1 MSYKALYRKW
11 RPEFFRDVVGQEVIV
26 RTLRAQI
33 ASGHIAHAYL
43 FTGPRGT
50 GKTSMAKIFAR
61 AINCP
66 EPEEG
71 DACGKCEV
79 CAALRGEA
87 MDIVEMDAASNNG
100 VDEIRALRENIVFP
114 PAVGKYKVY
123 IIDEVHML
131 SQGAF
136 NALLKTLEEP
146 PEHAVFILAT
156 TEVHKLP
163 ATILSRCQRF
173 NFKSISVSDIS
184 GYLEKVLKA
193 SGASFE
199 PQAVELIAR
208 SAEGGMRDALSIADM
223 CLSYCGDKVGYE
235 DVVSILGTA
244 DREFMFKCAEA
255 LIDSDVKG
263 ALDSCAQL
271 IDGGGDIGVFIRDIM
286 SHLSDVLTAK
296 LAGREAL
303 KALPEDIAKRLCLQ
317 GERADSDRL
326 MRAIELLAQAESELK
341 HHSRPRVILS
351 AVMARIC
358 TPRLEEDASAL
369 RDRLS
374 SLEKELD
381 RLKTEGA
388 AAMAQAGQSGR
399 RGDQPGIEPSS
410 GIPRPAKEARADSA
424 KAGPAVKKASSA
436 RNEAESDSQS
446 ELWEALLARM
456 RKNAMPVYMTLKSA
470 EGGRRQDNAY
480 IIMFAP
486 EHESKMKF
494 ISGKAEAIAKELEA
508 LTGEKLAV
516 RTEQTASEPKKN
528 EQDELIANIID
539 IFGEENIH
547 FKDSEE

>member
-33 ASGHIAHAYL
+33 TSGHIAHAYL

-61 AINCP
+61 AINCL

-71 DACGKCEV
+71 DACGKCGV
-79 CAALRGEA
+79 CLALKGEA
-87 MDIVEMDAASNNG
+87 MDIIEMDAASNNG

-114 PAVGKYKVY
+114 PAVGRYKVY

-184 GYLEKVLKA
+184 GYLKKVLKA
-193 SGASFE
+193 SGAEFE
-199 PQAVELIAR
+199 PQAVDLIAR

-223 CLSYCGDKVGYE
+223 CLSYCGSNVGYE

-244 DREFMFKCAEA
+244 DREFMFKCADA
-255 LIDSDVKG
+255 LINSDVKG
-263 ALDSCAQL
+263 ALDACAQL
-271 IDGGGDIGVFIRDIM
+271 TDSGGDIGVFMRDIM

-296 LAGREAL
+296 LAGKEAL
-303 KALPEDIAKRLCLQ
+303 TALPDDIVSRLLEQ
-317 GERADSDRL
+317 GERADADRL

-341 HHSRPRVILS
+341 QHSRPKVILS

-358 TPRLEEDASAL
+358 TPRLEEDALAL
-369 RDRLS
+369 RDRISVLEQELS
-374 SLEKELD
+374 SIK
-381 RLKTEGA
+381 A
-388 AAMAQAGQSGR
+388 N
-399 RGDQPGIEPSS
+399 GIEMAS
-410 GIPRPAKEARADSA
+410 RPAQPAKTGDKKEASSNSS
-424 KAGPAVKKASSA
+424 KAPAAEKKISGAVKETKQAA
-436 RNEAESDSQS
+436 QQG

-480 IIMFAP
+480 IVMFSP

-494 ISGKAEAIAKELEA
+494 INGKTEAISKELEA

-516 RTEQTASEPKKN
+516 RTEQTVPAQKQE

>member
-33 ASGHIAHAYL
+33 TSGHIAHAYL

-61 AINCP
+61 AINCL

-79 CAALRGEA
+79 CLALKGEA
-87 MDIVEMDAASNNG
+87 MDIIEMDAASNNG

-114 PAVGKYKVY
+114 PAVGRYKVY

-184 GYLEKVLKA
+184 GYLKKVLKA
-193 SGASFE
+193 SGAEFE
-199 PQAVELIAR
+199 PQAVDLIAR

-223 CLSYCGDKVGYE
+223 CLSYCGSNVGYE

-244 DREFMFKCAEA
+244 DREFMFKCADT
-255 LIDSDVKG
+255 LINSDVKG
-263 ALDSCAQL
+263 ALDACAQL
-271 IDGGGDIGVFIRDIM
+271 TDSGGDIGVFMRDIM

-296 LAGREAL
+296 LAGKEAL
-303 KALPEDIAKRLCLQ
+303 TALPDDIVSRLLEQ
-317 GERADSDRL
+317 GERADADRL

-341 HHSRPRVILS
+341 QHSRPKVILS

-358 TPRLEEDASAL
+358 TPRLEEDALAL
-369 RDRLS
+369 RDRIS
-374 SLEKELD
+374 VLEQELGSIKANGIEMAS
-381 RLKTEGA
+381 RPAQPAKTE
-388 AAMAQAGQSGR
+388 
-399 RGDQPGIEPSS
+399 DK
-410 GIPRPAKEARADSA
+410 KEASSNSS
-424 KAGPAVKKASSA
+424 KAPAAEKKISGAVKETKQAA
-436 RNEAESDSQS
+436 PQGQ
-446 ELWEALLARM
+446 LWEALLARM

-480 IIMFAP
+480 IVMFSP

-494 ISGKAEAIAKELEA
+494 INGKTEAISKELEA

-516 RTEQTASEPKKN
+516 RTEQTVPAQKQE

>member
-33 ASGHIAHAYL
+33 MSGHIAHAYL

-61 AINCP
+61 AINCL

-79 CAALRGEA
+79 CLALKGEA
-87 MDIVEMDAASNNG
+87 MDIIEMDAASNNG

-114 PAVGKYKVY
+114 PAVGRYKVY

-184 GYLEKVLKA
+184 GYLKKVLKA
-193 SGASFE
+193 SGAEFE
-199 PQAVELIAR
+199 PQAVDLIAR

-223 CLSYCGDKVGYE
+223 CLSYCGSNVGYE

-244 DREFMFKCAEA
+244 DREFMFKCADT
-255 LIDSDVKG
+255 LINSDVKG
-263 ALDSCAQL
+263 ALDACAQL
-271 IDGGGDIGVFIRDIM
+271 TDSGGDIGVFMRDIM

-296 LAGREAL
+296 LAGKEAL
-303 KALPEDIAKRLCLQ
+303 TALPDDIVSRLLEQ
-317 GERADSDRL
+317 GERADADRL

-341 HHSRPRVILS
+341 QHSRPKVILS

-358 TPRLEEDASAL
+358 TPRLEEDALAL
-369 RDRLS
+369 RDRIS
-374 SLEKELD
+374 VLEQELGSIKANGIEMAS
-381 RLKTEGA
+381 RPAQPAKTE
-388 AAMAQAGQSGR
+388 
-399 RGDQPGIEPSS
+399 DK
-410 GIPRPAKEARADSA
+410 KEASSNSS
-424 KAGPAVKKASSA
+424 KAPAAEKKISGAVKETKQAA
-436 RNEAESDSQS
+436 QQG

-480 IIMFAP
+480 IVMFSP

-494 ISGKAEAIAKELEA
+494 INGKTEAISKELEA

-516 RTEQTASEPKKN
+516 RTEQTVPAQKQE

>member
-26 RTLRAQI
+26 RTLKAQI

-50 GKTSMAKIFAR
+50 GKTSLAKIFAR

-66 EPEEG
+66 QPEDG
-71 DACGKCEV
+71 DACGKCEL

-87 MDIVEMDAASNNG
+87 MDIIEMDAASNNG

-114 PAVGKYKVY
+114 PAVGRYKVY

-173 NFKSISVSDIS
+173 NFKSISVADIS
-184 GYLEKVLKA
+184 EYLKKLLQA

-199 PQAVELIAR
+199 AQAVDLIAR

-223 CLSYCGDKVGYE
+223 CLSYCGNQVSYE
-235 DVVSILGTA
+235 DVVNILGTA
-244 DREFMFKCAEA
+244 DRDFMFKCAEA
-255 LIDSDVKG
+255 LINSDAKS
-263 ALDSCAQL
+263 ALDACAEL
-271 IDGGGDIGVFIRDIM
+271 IDSGGDIGVFMRDIM
-286 SHLSDVLTAK
+286 SHLTDVLTAK

-303 KALPEDIAKRLCLQ
+303 AALPDDIAARLCEQ
-317 GERADSDRL
+317 GQRADADRL
-326 MRAIELLAQAESELK
+326 MRAVELLSQAESELK
-341 HHSRPRVILS
+341 QHSRPRVILS
-351 AVMARIC
+351 SVMARIC
-358 TPRLEEDASAL
+358 TPRLEDDAQAL
-369 RDRLS
+369 RDRIAT
-374 SLEKELD
+374 LEHELD
-381 RLKTEGA
+381 SLKA
-388 AAMAQAGQSGR
+388 N
-399 RGDQPGIEPSS
+399 GI
-410 GIPRPAKEARADSA
+410 AARAQPEPAGEEDKRRA
-424 KAGPAVKKASSA
+424 KKAERSVNQASPKAEKGSQGQALADVKKNAGGG
-436 RNEAESDSQS
+436 S
-446 ELWEALLARM
+446 EELLARM

-494 ISGKAEAIAKELEA
+494 ISGKAEIISKELEA
-508 LTGEKLAV
+508 LTGEALAV
-516 RTEQTASEPKKN
+516 RTEQTAPVLEKE

>member
-33 ASGHIAHAYL
+33 TSGHIAHAYL

-61 AINCP
+61 AINCL

-71 DACGKCEV
+71 DACGKCGV
-79 CAALRGEA
+79 CLALKGEA
-87 MDIVEMDAASNNG
+87 MDIIEMDAASNNG

-114 PAVGKYKVY
+114 PAVGRYKVY

-184 GYLEKVLKA
+184 GYLKKVLKA
-193 SGASFE
+193 SGAEFE
-199 PQAVELIAR
+199 PQAVDLIAR

-223 CLSYCGDKVGYE
+223 CLSYCGSNVGYE

-244 DREFMFKCAEA
+244 DREFMFKCADA
-255 LIDSDVKG
+255 LINSDVKG
-263 ALDSCAQL
+263 ALDACAQL
-271 IDGGGDIGVFIRDIM
+271 TDSGGDIGVFMRDIM

-296 LAGREAL
+296 LAGKEAL
-303 KALPEDIAKRLCLQ
+303 TALPDDIVSRLLEQ
-317 GERADSDRL
+317 GERADADRL

-341 HHSRPRVILS
+341 QHSRPKVILS

-358 TPRLEEDASAL
+358 TPRLEEDALAL
-369 RDRLS
+369 RDRISVLEQELS
-374 SLEKELD
+374 SIKANGIEMSS
-381 RLKTEGA
+381 RPAQPAKTE
-388 AAMAQAGQSGR
+388 
-399 RGDQPGIEPSS
+399 DK
-410 GIPRPAKEARADSA
+410 KEASSNSS
-424 KAGPAVKKASSA
+424 KAPAAEKKISGAVKETKQDA
-436 RNEAESDSQS
+436 QQG

-480 IIMFAP
+480 IVMFSP

-494 ISGKAEAIAKELEA
+494 INGKTEAISKELEA

-516 RTEQTASEPKKN
+516 RTEQTVPAQKQE

>member
-33 ASGHIAHAYL
+33 TSGHIAHAYL

-61 AINCP
+61 AINCL

-71 DACGKCEV
+71 DACGKCGV
-79 CAALRGEA
+79 CLALKGEA
-87 MDIVEMDAASNNG
+87 MDIIEMDAASNNG

-114 PAVGKYKVY
+114 PAVGRYKVY

-184 GYLEKVLKA
+184 GYLKKVLKA
-193 SGASFE
+193 SGAEFE
-199 PQAVELIAR
+199 PQAVDLIAR

-223 CLSYCGDKVGYE
+223 CLSYCGSNVGYE

-244 DREFMFKCAEA
+244 DREFMFKCADA
-255 LIDSDVKG
+255 LINSDVKG
-263 ALDSCAQL
+263 ALDACAQL
-271 IDGGGDIGVFIRDIM
+271 TDSGGDIGVFMRDIM

-296 LAGREAL
+296 LAGKEAL
-303 KALPEDIAKRLCLQ
+303 TALPDDIVSRLLEQ
-317 GERADSDRL
+317 GERADADRL

-341 HHSRPRVILS
+341 QHSRPKVILS

-358 TPRLEEDASAL
+358 TPRLEEDALAL
-369 RDRLS
+369 RDRISVLEQELS
-374 SLEKELD
+374 SIKANGIEMSS
-381 RLKTEGA
+381 RPAQPAKTE
-388 AAMAQAGQSGR
+388 
-399 RGDQPGIEPSS
+399 DK
-410 GIPRPAKEARADSA
+410 KEASSNSS
-424 KAGPAVKKASSA
+424 KAPAAEKKISGAVKETKQDA
-436 RNEAESDSQS
+436 QQG

-470 EGGRRQDNAY
+470 EGGHRQDNAY
-480 IIMFAP
+480 IIMFSP

-494 ISGKAEAIAKELEA
+494 INGKTEAISKELEA

-516 RTEQTASEPKKN
+516 RTEQTVPAQKQE

>member
-33 ASGHIAHAYL
+33 TSGHIAHAYL

-61 AINCP
+61 AINCL

-79 CAALRGEA
+79 CLALKGEA
-87 MDIVEMDAASNNG
+87 MDIIEMDAASNNG

-114 PAVGKYKVY
+114 PAVGRYKVY

-184 GYLEKVLKA
+184 GYLKKVLKA
-193 SGASFE
+193 SGAEFE
-199 PQAVELIAR
+199 PQAVDLIAR

-223 CLSYCGDKVGYE
+223 CLSYCGSNVGYE

-244 DREFMFKCAEA
+244 DREFMFKCADT
-255 LIDSDVKG
+255 LINSDVKG
-263 ALDSCAQL
+263 ALDACAQL
-271 IDGGGDIGVFIRDIM
+271 TDSGGDIGVFMRDIM

-296 LAGREAL
+296 LAGKEAL
-303 KALPEDIAKRLCLQ
+303 TALPDDIVSRLLEQ
-317 GERADSDRL
+317 GERADADRL

-341 HHSRPRVILS
+341 QHSRPKVILS

-358 TPRLEEDASAL
+358 TPRLEEDALAL
-369 RDRLS
+369 RDRISVLEQELS
-374 SLEKELD
+374 SIKANGIEMSS
-381 RLKTEGA
+381 RPAQPAKTE
-388 AAMAQAGQSGR
+388 
-399 RGDQPGIEPSS
+399 DK
-410 GIPRPAKEARADSA
+410 KEASSNSS
-424 KAGPAVKKASSA
+424 KAPAAEKKISGAVKETKQAA
-436 RNEAESDSQS
+436 QQG

-480 IIMFAP
+480 IVMFSP

-494 ISGKAEAIAKELEA
+494 INGKTEAISKELEA

-516 RTEQTASEPKKN
+516 RTEQTVPAQKQE

>member
-33 ASGHIAHAYL
+33 TSGHIAHAYL

-61 AINCP
+61 AINCL

-71 DACGKCEV
+71 DACGKCGV
-79 CAALRGEA
+79 CLALKGEA
-87 MDIVEMDAASNNG
+87 MDIIEMDAASNNG

-114 PAVGKYKVY
+114 PAVGRYKVY

-184 GYLEKVLKA
+184 GYLKKVLKA
-193 SGASFE
+193 SGAEFE
-199 PQAVELIAR
+199 PQAVDLIAR

-223 CLSYCGDKVGYE
+223 CLSYCGSNVGYE

-244 DREFMFKCAEA
+244 DREFMFKCADT
-255 LIDSDVKG
+255 LINSDVKG
-263 ALDSCAQL
+263 ALDACAQL
-271 IDGGGDIGVFIRDIM
+271 TDSGGDIGVFMRDIM

-296 LAGREAL
+296 LAGKEAL
-303 KALPEDIAKRLCLQ
+303 TALPDDIVSRLLEQ
-317 GERADSDRL
+317 GERADADRL

-341 HHSRPRVILS
+341 QHSRPKVILS

-358 TPRLEEDASAL
+358 TPRLEEDALAL
-369 RDRLS
+369 RDRIS
-374 SLEKELD
+374 VLEQELGSIKANGIEMAS
-381 RLKTEGA
+381 RPAQPAKTE
-388 AAMAQAGQSGR
+388 
-399 RGDQPGIEPSS
+399 DK
-410 GIPRPAKEARADSA
+410 KEASSNSS
-424 KAGPAVKKASSA
+424 KAPAAEKKISGAVKETKQAA
-436 RNEAESDSQS
+436 QQG

-480 IIMFAP
+480 IVMFSP

-494 ISGKAEAIAKELEA
+494 INGKTEAISKELEA

-516 RTEQTASEPKKN
+516 RTEQTVPAQKQE

>member
-33 ASGHIAHAYL
+33 MSGHIAHAYL

-61 AINCP
+61 AINCLQ
-66 EPEEG
+66 PEEG

-79 CAALRGEA
+79 CLALKGEA
-87 MDIVEMDAASNNG
+87 MDIIEMDAASNNG

-114 PAVGKYKVY
+114 PAVGRYKVY

-184 GYLEKVLKA
+184 GYLEKVLQA
-193 SGASFE
+193 SGAEFE
-199 PQAVELIAR
+199 PQAVDLIAR

-223 CLSYCGDKVGYE
+223 CLSYCGSNVGYE

-244 DREFMFKCAEA
+244 DREFMFKCADA
-255 LIDSDVKG
+255 LINSDIKG
-263 ALDSCAQL
+263 ALDACAQL
-271 IDGGGDIGVFIRDIM
+271 TDSGGDIGVFMRDIM

-296 LAGREAL
+296 LAGKEAL
-303 KALPEDIAKRLCLQ
+303 TALPDDIVSRLLEQ
-317 GERADSDRL
+317 GKRADADRL

-341 HHSRPRVILS
+341 QHSRPKVILS

-358 TPRLEEDASAL
+358 TPRLEEDALAL
-369 RDRLS
+369 RDRISVLEQELS
-374 SLEKELD
+374 SIK
-381 RLKTEGA
+381 A
-388 AAMAQAGQSGR
+388 N
-399 RGDQPGIEPSS
+399 GIEMPS
-410 GIPRPAKEARADSA
+410 RPAQPEKIKDK
-424 KAGPAVKKASSA
+424 KAAPFNSSKAPAAEKMISGAVKEIKQDAQ
-436 RNEAESDSQS
+436 RG
-446 ELWEALLARM
+446 ELWDALLARM

-480 IIMFAP
+480 IVMFSP

-494 ISGKAEAIAKELEA
+494 INGKTEVISKELEA

-516 RTEQTASEPKKN
+516 RTEQTVPAKKQE

>member
-33 ASGHIAHAYL
+33 MSGHIAHAYL

-61 AINCP
+61 AINCL

-71 DACGKCEV
+71 DACGKCGV
-79 CAALRGEA
+79 CLALKGEA
-87 MDIVEMDAASNNG
+87 MDIIEMDAASNNG

-114 PAVGKYKVY
+114 PAVGRYKVY

-146 PEHAVFILAT
+146 PEHAVFIRAT

-184 GYLEKVLKA
+184 GYLKKVLKA
-193 SGASFE
+193 SGAEFE
-199 PQAVELIAR
+199 PQAVDLIAR

-223 CLSYCGDKVGYE
+223 CLSYCGSNVGYE

-244 DREFMFKCAEA
+244 DREFMFKCADA
-255 LIDSDVKG
+255 LINSDVKG
-263 ALDSCAQL
+263 ALDACAQL
-271 IDGGGDIGVFIRDIM
+271 TDSGGDIGVFMRDIM

-296 LAGREAL
+296 LAGKEAL
-303 KALPEDIAKRLCLQ
+303 TALPDDIVSRLLEQ
-317 GERADSDRL
+317 GERADADRL

-341 HHSRPRVILS
+341 QHSRPKVILS

-358 TPRLEEDASAL
+358 TPRLEEDALAL
-369 RDRLS
+369 RDRIS
-374 SLEKELD
+374 VLEQELGSIKANGIEMAS
-381 RLKTEGA
+381 RPAQPAKTE
-388 AAMAQAGQSGR
+388 
-399 RGDQPGIEPSS
+399 DK
-410 GIPRPAKEARADSA
+410 KEASSNSS
-424 KAGPAVKKASSA
+424 KAPAAEKKISGAVKETKQDA
-436 RNEAESDSQS
+436 QQG

-480 IIMFAP
+480 IVMFSP

-494 ISGKAEAIAKELEA
+494 INGKTEAISKELEA

-516 RTEQTASEPKKN
+516 RTEQTVPAQKQE

>member
-26 RTLRAQI
+26 RTLKAQI

-50 GKTSMAKIFAR
+50 GKTSLAKIFAR

-66 EPEEG
+66 QPEDG
-71 DACGKCEV
+71 DACGKCEL

-87 MDIVEMDAASNNG
+87 MDIIEMDAASNNG

-114 PAVGKYKVY
+114 PAVGRYKVY

-173 NFKSISVSDIS
+173 NFKSISVADIS
-184 GYLEKVLKA
+184 EYLKKVLQA

-199 PQAVELIAR
+199 AQAVDLIAR

-223 CLSYCGDKVGYE
+223 CLSYCGNQVSYE
-235 DVVSILGTA
+235 DVVNILGTA
-244 DREFMFKCAEA
+244 DRDFMFKCAEA
-255 LIDSDVKG
+255 LINSDAKS
-263 ALDSCAQL
+263 ALDACAEL
-271 IDGGGDIGVFIRDIM
+271 IDSGGDIGVFMRDIM
-286 SHLSDVLTAK
+286 SHLTDVLTAK

-303 KALPEDIAKRLCLQ
+303 AALPDDIAARLCEQ
-317 GERADSDRL
+317 GQRADADRL
-326 MRAIELLAQAESELK
+326 MRAVELLSQAESELK
-341 HHSRPRVILS
+341 QHSRPRVILS
-351 AVMARIC
+351 SVMARIC
-358 TPRLEEDASAL
+358 TPRLEDDAQAL
-369 RDRLS
+369 RDRIATF
-374 SLEKELD
+374 EHELD
-381 RLKTEGA
+381 SLKA
-388 AAMAQAGQSGR
+388 N
-399 RGDQPGIEPSS
+399 GI
-410 GIPRPAKEARADSA
+410 AARAQPEPAGEEDKRRA
-424 KAGPAVKKASSA
+424 KKAERSVNQASPKAEKGSQGQALADVKKNAGGGS
-436 RNEAESDSQS
+436 E

-494 ISGKAEAIAKELEA
+494 ISGKAEIISKELEA
-508 LTGEKLAV
+508 LTGEALAV
-516 RTEQTASEPKKN
+516 RTEQTAPVLEKE

>member
-33 ASGHIAHAYL
+33 MSGHIAHAYL

-61 AINCP
+61 AINCL

-71 DACGKCEV
+71 DACGKCGV
-79 CAALRGEA
+79 CLALKGEA
-87 MDIVEMDAASNNG
+87 MDIIEMDAASNNG

-114 PAVGKYKVY
+114 PAVGRYKVY

-184 GYLEKVLKA
+184 GYLKKVLQA
-193 SGASFE
+193 SGAEFE
-199 PQAVELIAR
+199 PQAVDLIAR

-223 CLSYCGDKVGYE
+223 CLSYCGSNVGYE

-244 DREFMFKCAEA
+244 DREFMFKCADA
-255 LIDSDVKG
+255 LINSDVKG
-263 ALDSCAQL
+263 ALDACAQL
-271 IDGGGDIGVFIRDIM
+271 TDSGGDIGVFMRDIM

-296 LAGREAL
+296 LAGKEAL
-303 KALPEDIAKRLCLQ
+303 TALPDDIVSRLLEQ
-317 GERADSDRL
+317 GERADADRL

-341 HHSRPRVILS
+341 QHSRPKVILS

-358 TPRLEEDASAL
+358 TPRLEEDALAL
-369 RDRLS
+369 RDRISVLEQELS
-374 SLEKELD
+374 SIKANGIEMSS
-381 RLKTEGA
+381 RPAQPAKTE
-388 AAMAQAGQSGR
+388 
-399 RGDQPGIEPSS
+399 DK
-410 GIPRPAKEARADSA
+410 KEASSNSS
-424 KAGPAVKKASSA
+424 KAPAAEKKISGAVKETKQDA
-436 RNEAESDSQS
+436 QQG

-480 IIMFAP
+480 IVMFSP

-494 ISGKAEAIAKELEA
+494 INGKTEAISKELEA

-516 RTEQTASEPKKN
+516 RTEQTVPAQKQE

>member
-33 ASGHIAHAYL
+33 TSGHIAHAYL

-61 AINCP
+61 AINCL

-71 DACGKCEV
+71 DACGKCGV
-79 CAALRGEA
+79 CLALKGEA
-87 MDIVEMDAASNNG
+87 MDIIEMDAASNNG

-114 PAVGKYKVY
+114 PAVGRYKVY

-184 GYLEKVLKA
+184 GYLKKVLQA
-193 SGASFE
+193 SGAEFE
-199 PQAVELIAR
+199 PQAVDLIAR

-223 CLSYCGDKVGYE
+223 CLSYCGSNVGYE

-244 DREFMFKCAEA
+244 DREFMFKCADA
-255 LIDSDVKG
+255 LINSDVKG
-263 ALDSCAQL
+263 ALDACAQL
-271 IDGGGDIGVFIRDIM
+271 TDSGGDIGVFMRDIM

-296 LAGREAL
+296 LAGKEAL
-303 KALPEDIAKRLCLQ
+303 TALPDDIVSRLLEQ
-317 GERADSDRL
+317 GERADADRL

-341 HHSRPRVILS
+341 QHSRPKVILS

-358 TPRLEEDASAL
+358 TPRLEEDALAL
-369 RDRLS
+369 RDRISVLEQELS
-374 SLEKELD
+374 SIKANGIEMSS
-381 RLKTEGA
+381 RPAQPAKTE
-388 AAMAQAGQSGR
+388 
-399 RGDQPGIEPSS
+399 DK
-410 GIPRPAKEARADSA
+410 KEASSNSS
-424 KAGPAVKKASSA
+424 KAPAAEKKISGAVKETKQDA
-436 RNEAESDSQS
+436 QQG

-480 IIMFAP
+480 IVMFSP

-494 ISGKAEAIAKELEA
+494 INGKTEAISKELEA

-516 RTEQTASEPKKN
+516 RTEQTVPAQKQE

>member
-33 ASGHIAHAYL
+33 TSGHIAHAYL

-61 AINCP
+61 AINCL

-71 DACGKCEV
+71 DACGKCGV
-79 CAALRGEA
+79 CLALKGEA
-87 MDIVEMDAASNNG
+87 MDIIEMDAASNNG

-114 PAVGKYKVY
+114 PAVGRYKVY

-184 GYLEKVLKA
+184 GYLKKVLKA
-193 SGASFE
+193 SGAEFE
-199 PQAVELIAR
+199 PQAVDLIAR

-223 CLSYCGDKVGYE
+223 CLSYCGSNVGYE

-244 DREFMFKCAEA
+244 DREFMFKCADT
-255 LIDSDVKG
+255 LINSDVKG
-263 ALDSCAQL
+263 ALDACAQL
-271 IDGGGDIGVFIRDIM
+271 TDSGGDIGVFMRDIM

-296 LAGREAL
+296 LAGKEAL
-303 KALPEDIAKRLCLQ
+303 TALPDDIVSRLLEQ
-317 GERADSDRL
+317 GERADADRL

-341 HHSRPRVILS
+341 QHSRPKVILS

-358 TPRLEEDASAL
+358 TPRLEEDALAL
-369 RDRLS
+369 RDRISVLEQELS
-374 SLEKELD
+374 SIKANGVEMSS
-381 RLKTEGA
+381 RPAQPAKTE
-388 AAMAQAGQSGR
+388 
-399 RGDQPGIEPSS
+399 DK
-410 GIPRPAKEARADSA
+410 KEASSNSS
-424 KAGPAVKKASSA
+424 KAPAAEKKISGAVKEIKQAA
-436 RNEAESDSQS
+436 QQG

-480 IIMFAP
+480 IVMFSP

-494 ISGKAEAIAKELEA
+494 INGKTEAISKELEA

-516 RTEQTASEPKKN
+516 RTEQTVPAQKQE

>member
-33 ASGHIAHAYL
+33 MSGHIAHAYL

-61 AINCP
+61 AINCL

-71 DACGKCEV
+71 DACGKCGV
-79 CAALRGEA
+79 CLALKGEA
-87 MDIVEMDAASNNG
+87 MDIIEMDAASNNG

-114 PAVGKYKVY
+114 PAVGRYKVY

-184 GYLEKVLKA
+184 GYLKKVLKA
-193 SGASFE
+193 SGAEFE
-199 PQAVELIAR
+199 PQAVDLIAR

-223 CLSYCGDKVGYE
+223 CLSYCGSNVGYE

-244 DREFMFKCAEA
+244 DREFMFKCADT
-255 LIDSDVKG
+255 LINSDVKG
-263 ALDSCAQL
+263 ALDACAQL
-271 IDGGGDIGVFIRDIM
+271 TDSGGDIGVFMRDIM

-296 LAGREAL
+296 LAGKEAL
-303 KALPEDIAKRLCLQ
+303 TALPDDIVSRLLEQ
-317 GERADSDRL
+317 GERADADRL

-341 HHSRPRVILS
+341 QHSRPKVILS

-358 TPRLEEDASAL
+358 TPRLEEDALAL
-369 RDRLS
+369 RDRISVLEQELGSIKANGVEMS
-374 SLEKELD
+374 S
-381 RLKTEGA
+381 RPAQPAKTE
-388 AAMAQAGQSGR
+388 
-399 RGDQPGIEPSS
+399 DK
-410 GIPRPAKEARADSA
+410 KEASSNSS
-424 KAGPAVKKASSA
+424 KAPAAEKKISGAVKETKQAA
-436 RNEAESDSQS
+436 QQG

-480 IIMFAP
+480 IVMFSP

-494 ISGKAEAIAKELEA
+494 INGKTEAISKELEA

-516 RTEQTASEPKKN
+516 RTEQTVPAQKQE
-528 EQDELIANIID
+528 ERDELIANIID

>member
-33 ASGHIAHAYL
+33 MSGHIAHAYL

-61 AINCP
+61 AINCL

-71 DACGKCEV
+71 DACGKCGV
-79 CAALRGEA
+79 CLALKGEA
-87 MDIVEMDAASNNG
+87 MDIIEMDAASNNG

-114 PAVGKYKVY
+114 PAVGRYKVY

-184 GYLEKVLKA
+184 GYLKKVLKA
-193 SGASFE
+193 SGAEFE
-199 PQAVELIAR
+199 PQAVDLIAR

-223 CLSYCGDKVGYE
+223 CLSYCGSNVGYE

-244 DREFMFKCAEA
+244 DREFMFKCADA
-255 LIDSDVKG
+255 LINSDVKG
-263 ALDSCAQL
+263 ALDACAQL
-271 IDGGGDIGVFIRDIM
+271 TDSGGDIGVFMRDIM

-296 LAGREAL
+296 LAGKEAL
-303 KALPEDIAKRLCLQ
+303 TALPDDIVSRLLEQ
-317 GERADSDRL
+317 GERADADRL

-341 HHSRPRVILS
+341 QHSRPKVILS

-358 TPRLEEDASAL
+358 TPRLEEDALAL
-369 RDRLS
+369 RDRISVLEQELS
-374 SLEKELD
+374 SIKANGIEMSS
-381 RLKTEGA
+381 RPAQPAKTE
-388 AAMAQAGQSGR
+388 
-399 RGDQPGIEPSS
+399 DK
-410 GIPRPAKEARADSA
+410 KEASSNSS
-424 KAGPAVKKASSA
+424 KAPAAEKKISGAVKETKQAA
-436 RNEAESDSQS
+436 QQG

-480 IIMFAP
+480 IVMFSP

-494 ISGKAEAIAKELEA
+494 INGKTEAISKELEA

-516 RTEQTASEPKKN
+516 RTEQTVPAQKQE

>member
-33 ASGHIAHAYL
+33 MSGHIAHAYL

-61 AINCP
+61 AINCL

-71 DACGKCEV
+71 DACGKCGV
-79 CAALRGEA
+79 CLALKGEA
-87 MDIVEMDAASNNG
+87 MDIIEMDAASNNG

-114 PAVGKYKVY
+114 PAVGRYKVY

-184 GYLEKVLKA
+184 GYLKKVLKA
-193 SGASFE
+193 SGAEFE
-199 PQAVELIAR
+199 PQAVDLIAR

-223 CLSYCGDKVGYE
+223 CLSYCGSNVGYE

-244 DREFMFKCAEA
+244 DREFMFKCADT
-255 LIDSDVKG
+255 LINSDVKG
-263 ALDSCAQL
+263 ALDACAQL
-271 IDGGGDIGVFIRDIM
+271 TDSGGDIGVFMRDIM

-296 LAGREAL
+296 LAGKEAL
-303 KALPEDIAKRLCLQ
+303 TALPDDIVSRLLEQ
-317 GERADSDRL
+317 GERADADRL

-341 HHSRPRVILS
+341 QHSRPKVILS

-358 TPRLEEDASAL
+358 TPRLEEDALAL
-369 RDRLS
+369 RDRISVLEQELGSIKANGIEMS
-374 SLEKELD
+374 S
-381 RLKTEGA
+381 RPAQPAKTE
-388 AAMAQAGQSGR
+388 
-399 RGDQPGIEPSS
+399 DK
-410 GIPRPAKEARADSA
+410 KEASSNSS
-424 KAGPAVKKASSA
+424 KAPAAEKKISGAVKETKQDA
-436 RNEAESDSQS
+436 QQG

-480 IIMFAP
+480 IVMFSP

-494 ISGKAEAIAKELEA
+494 INGKTEAISKELEA

-516 RTEQTASEPKKN
+516 RTEQTVPAQKQE

>member
-33 ASGHIAHAYL
+33 MSGHIAHAYL

-61 AINCP
+61 AINCLQ
-66 EPEEG
+66 PEEG
-71 DACGKCEV
+71 DACGKCGV
-79 CAALRGEA
+79 CLALKGEA
-87 MDIVEMDAASNNG
+87 MDIIEMDAASNNG

-114 PAVGKYKVY
+114 PAVGRYKVY

-184 GYLEKVLKA
+184 GYLKKVLQA
-193 SGASFE
+193 SGAEFE
-199 PQAVELIAR
+199 PQAVDLIAR

-223 CLSYCGDKVGYE
+223 CLSYCGSNVGYE

-244 DREFMFKCAEA
+244 DREFMFKCADT
-255 LIDSDVKG
+255 LINSDVKG
-263 ALDSCAQL
+263 ALDACAQL
-271 IDGGGDIGVFIRDIM
+271 TDSGGDIGVFMRDIM

-296 LAGREAL
+296 LAGKEAL
-303 KALPEDIAKRLCLQ
+303 TALPDDIVSRLLEQ
-317 GERADSDRL
+317 GERADADRL

-341 HHSRPRVILS
+341 QHSRPKVILS

-358 TPRLEEDASAL
+358 TPRLEEDALAL
-369 RDRLS
+369 RDRISVLEQELS
-374 SLEKELD
+374 SIKANGIEMSS
-381 RLKTEGA
+381 RPAQPAKTE
-388 AAMAQAGQSGR
+388 
-399 RGDQPGIEPSS
+399 DK
-410 GIPRPAKEARADSA
+410 KEASSNSS
-424 KAGPAVKKASSA
+424 KAPAAEKKISGAVKETKQDA
-436 RNEAESDSQS
+436 QQG

-480 IIMFAP
+480 IVMFSP

-494 ISGKAEAIAKELEA
+494 INGKTEAISKELEA

-516 RTEQTASEPKKN
+516 RTEQTVPAQKQE

>member
-33 ASGHIAHAYL
+33 TSGHIAHAYL

-61 AINCP
+61 AINCL

-71 DACGKCEV
+71 DACGKCGV
-79 CAALRGEA
+79 CLALKGEA
-87 MDIVEMDAASNNG
+87 MDIIEMDAASNNG

-114 PAVGKYKVY
+114 PAVGRYKVY

-184 GYLEKVLKA
+184 GYLKKVLQA
-193 SGASFE
+193 SGAEFE
-199 PQAVELIAR
+199 PQAVDLIAR

-223 CLSYCGDKVGYE
+223 CLSYCGSNVGYE

-244 DREFMFKCAEA
+244 DREFMFKCADT
-255 LIDSDVKG
+255 LINSDVKG
-263 ALDSCAQL
+263 ALDACAQL
-271 IDGGGDIGVFIRDIM
+271 TDSGGDIGVFMRDIM

-296 LAGREAL
+296 LAGKEAL
-303 KALPEDIAKRLCLQ
+303 TALPDDIVSRLLEQ
-317 GERADSDRL
+317 GERADADRL

-341 HHSRPRVILS
+341 QHSRPKVILS

-358 TPRLEEDASAL
+358 TPRLEEDALAL
-369 RDRLS
+369 RDRISVLEQELS
-374 SLEKELD
+374 SIK
-381 RLKTEGA
+381 A
-388 AAMAQAGQSGR
+388 N
-399 RGDQPGIEPSS
+399 GIEMAS
-410 GIPRPAKEARADSA
+410 RPAQPAKTGDKKEASSNSS
-424 KAGPAVKKASSA
+424 KAPAAEKKISGAVKETKQDA
-436 RNEAESDSQS
+436 QQG

-480 IIMFAP
+480 IVMFSP

-494 ISGKAEAIAKELEA
+494 INGKTEAISKELEA

-516 RTEQTASEPKKN
+516 RTEQTVPAQKQE

>member
-33 ASGHIAHAYL
+33 MSGHIAHAYL

-61 AINCP
+61 AINCL

-71 DACGKCEV
+71 DACGKCGV
-79 CAALRGEA
+79 CLALKGEA
-87 MDIVEMDAASNNG
+87 MDIIEMDAASNNG

-114 PAVGKYKVY
+114 PAVGRYKVY

-184 GYLEKVLKA
+184 GYLKKVLQA
-193 SGASFE
+193 SGAEFE
-199 PQAVELIAR
+199 PQAVDLIAR

-223 CLSYCGDKVGYE
+223 CLSYCGSNVGYE

-244 DREFMFKCAEA
+244 DREFMFKCTDA
-255 LIDSDVKG
+255 LINSDVKG
-263 ALDSCAQL
+263 ALDACAQL
-271 IDGGGDIGVFIRDIM
+271 TDSGGDIGVFMRDIM

-296 LAGREAL
+296 LAGKEAL
-303 KALPEDIAKRLCLQ
+303 TALPDDIVSRLLEQ
-317 GERADSDRL
+317 GERADADRL

-341 HHSRPRVILS
+341 QHSRPKVILS

-358 TPRLEEDASAL
+358 TPRLEEDALAL
-369 RDRLS
+369 RDRISVLEQELS
-374 SLEKELD
+374 SIKANGIEMSS
-381 RLKTEGA
+381 RPAQPAKTE
-388 AAMAQAGQSGR
+388 
-399 RGDQPGIEPSS
+399 DK
-410 GIPRPAKEARADSA
+410 KEASSNSS
-424 KAGPAVKKASSA
+424 KAPAAEKKISGAVKETKQAA
-436 RNEAESDSQS
+436 QQG

-480 IIMFAP
+480 IVMFSP

-494 ISGKAEAIAKELEA
+494 INGKTEAISKELEA

-516 RTEQTASEPKKN
+516 RTEQTVPAQKQE

>member
-33 ASGHIAHAYL
+33 MSGHIAHAYL

-61 AINCP
+61 AINCL

-71 DACGKCEV
+71 DACGKCGV
-79 CAALRGEA
+79 CLALKGEA
-87 MDIVEMDAASNNG
+87 MDIIEMDAASNNG

-114 PAVGKYKVY
+114 PAVGRYKVY

-184 GYLEKVLKA
+184 GYLKKVLQA
-193 SGASFE
+193 SGAEFE
-199 PQAVELIAR
+199 PQAVDLIAR

-223 CLSYCGDKVGYE
+223 CLSYCGSNVGYE

-244 DREFMFKCAEA
+244 DREFMFKCADA
-255 LIDSDVKG
+255 LINSDVKG
-263 ALDSCAQL
+263 ALDACAQL
-271 IDGGGDIGVFIRDIM
+271 TDSGGDIGVFMRDIM

-296 LAGREAL
+296 LAGKEAL
-303 KALPEDIAKRLCLQ
+303 TALPDDIVSRLLEQ
-317 GERADSDRL
+317 GERADADRL

-341 HHSRPRVILS
+341 QHSRPKVILS

-358 TPRLEEDASAL
+358 TPRLEEDALAL
-369 RDRLS
+369 RDRISVLEQELS
-374 SLEKELD
+374 SIKANGIEMSS
-381 RLKTEGA
+381 RPAQPAKTE
-388 AAMAQAGQSGR
+388 
-399 RGDQPGIEPSS
+399 DK
-410 GIPRPAKEARADSA
+410 KEASSNSS
-424 KAGPAVKKASSA
+424 KAPAAEKKISGAVKETKQAA
-436 RNEAESDSQS
+436 QQG

-480 IIMFAP
+480 IVMFSP

-494 ISGKAEAIAKELEA
+494 INGKTEAISKELEA

-516 RTEQTASEPKKN
+516 RTEQTVPVQKQE

>member
-26 RTLRAQI
+26 RTLKAQI

-50 GKTSMAKIFAR
+50 GKTSLAKIFAR

-66 EPEEG
+66 QPEDG
-71 DACGKCEV
+71 DACGKCEL

-87 MDIVEMDAASNNG
+87 MDIIEMDAASNNG

-114 PAVGKYKVY
+114 PAVGRYKVY

-173 NFKSISVSDIS
+173 NFKSISVADIS
-184 GYLEKVLKA
+184 EYLKKVLQA

-199 PQAVELIAR
+199 AQAVDLIAR

-223 CLSYCGDKVGYE
+223 CLSYCGNQVSYE
-235 DVVSILGTA
+235 DVVNILGTA
-244 DREFMFKCAEA
+244 DRDVMFKCAEA
-255 LIDSDVKG
+255 LINSDAKS
-263 ALDSCAQL
+263 ALDACAEL
-271 IDGGGDIGVFIRDIM
+271 IDSGGDIGVFMRDIM
-286 SHLSDVLTAK
+286 SHLTDVLTAK

-303 KALPEDIAKRLCLQ
+303 AALPDDIAARLCEQ
-317 GERADSDRL
+317 GQRADADRL
-326 MRAIELLAQAESELK
+326 MRAVELLSQAESELK
-341 HHSRPRVILS
+341 QHSRPRVILS
-351 AVMARIC
+351 SVMARIC
-358 TPRLEEDASAL
+358 TPRLEDDAQAL
-369 RDRLS
+369 RDRIAT
-374 SLEKELD
+374 LEHELD
-381 RLKTEGA
+381 SLKA
-388 AAMAQAGQSGR
+388 N
-399 RGDQPGIEPSS
+399 GI
-410 GIPRPAKEARADSA
+410 AARAQPEPAGEEDKRRA
-424 KAGPAVKKASSA
+424 KKAERSVNQASPKAEKGSQGQALADVKKNAGGGS
-436 RNEAESDSQS
+436 E

-494 ISGKAEAIAKELEA
+494 ISGKAEIISKELEA
-508 LTGEKLAV
+508 LTGEALAV
-516 RTEQTASEPKKN
+516 RTEQTAPVLEKE

>member
-26 RTLRAQI
+26 RTLKAQI

-50 GKTSMAKIFAR
+50 GKTSLAKIFAR

-66 EPEEG
+66 QPEDG
-71 DACGKCEV
+71 DACGKCEL

-87 MDIVEMDAASNNG
+87 MDIIEMDAASNNG

-114 PAVGKYKVY
+114 PAVGRYKVY

-173 NFKSISVSDIS
+173 NFKSISVADIS
-184 GYLEKVLKA
+184 EYLKKVLQA

-199 PQAVELIAR
+199 AQAVDLIAR

-223 CLSYCGDKVGYE
+223 CLSYCGNQVSYE
-235 DVVSILGTA
+235 DVVNILGTA

-255 LIDSDVKG
+255 LINSDAKS
-263 ALDSCAQL
+263 ALDACAEL
-271 IDGGGDIGVFIRDIM
+271 IDSGGDIGVFMRDIM
-286 SHLSDVLTAK
+286 SHLTDVLTAK

-303 KALPEDIAKRLCLQ
+303 AALPDDIAARLCEQ
-317 GERADSDRL
+317 GQRADADRL
-326 MRAIELLAQAESELK
+326 MRAVELLSQAESELK
-341 HHSRPRVILS
+341 QHSRPRVILS
-351 AVMARIC
+351 SVMARIC
-358 TPRLEEDASAL
+358 TPRLEDDAQAL
-369 RDRLS
+369 RDRIAT
-374 SLEKELD
+374 LEHELD
-381 RLKTEGA
+381 SLKA
-388 AAMAQAGQSGR
+388 N
-399 RGDQPGIEPSS
+399 GI
-410 GIPRPAKEARADSA
+410 AARAQPEP
-424 KAGPAVKKASSA
+424 AGEEDKRRDKKAERSVNQASPK
-436 RNEAESDSQS
+436 AEKGGRGQALADAKKNAGGGSG

-494 ISGKAEAIAKELEA
+494 ISGKAEIISKELEA
-508 LTGEKLAV
+508 LTGEALAV
-516 RTEQTASEPKKN
+516 RTEQTAPVLEKE

>member
-33 ASGHIAHAYL
+33 TSGHIAHAYL

-61 AINCP
+61 AINCL

-79 CAALRGEA
+79 CLALKGEA
-87 MDIVEMDAASNNG
+87 MDIIEMDAASNNG

-114 PAVGKYKVY
+114 PAVGRYKVY

-184 GYLEKVLKA
+184 GYLKKVLKA
-193 SGASFE
+193 SGAEFE
-199 PQAVELIAR
+199 PQAVDLIAR

-223 CLSYCGDKVGYE
+223 CLSYCGSNVGYE

-244 DREFMFKCAEA
+244 DREFMFKCADA
-255 LIDSDVKG
+255 LINSDVKG
-263 ALDSCAQL
+263 ALDACAQL
-271 IDGGGDIGVFIRDIM
+271 TDSGGDIGVFMRDIM

-296 LAGREAL
+296 LAGKEAL
-303 KALPEDIAKRLCLQ
+303 TALPDDIVSRLLEQ
-317 GERADSDRL
+317 GERADADRL

-341 HHSRPRVILS
+341 QHSRPKVILS

-358 TPRLEEDASAL
+358 TPRLEEDALAL
-369 RDRLS
+369 RDRISVLEQELS
-374 SLEKELD
+374 SIKANGIEMSS
-381 RLKTEGA
+381 RPAQPAKTE
-388 AAMAQAGQSGR
+388 
-399 RGDQPGIEPSS
+399 DK
-410 GIPRPAKEARADSA
+410 KEASSNSS
-424 KAGPAVKKASSA
+424 KAPAAEKKISGAVKETKQDA
-436 RNEAESDSQS
+436 QQG

-480 IIMFAP
+480 IVMFSP

-494 ISGKAEAIAKELEA
+494 INGKTEAISKELEA

-516 RTEQTASEPKKN
+516 RTEQTVPAQKQE

>member
-33 ASGHIAHAYL
+33 TSGHIAHAYL

-61 AINCP
+61 AINCL

-79 CAALRGEA
+79 CLALKGEA
-87 MDIVEMDAASNNG
+87 MDIIEMDAASNNG

-114 PAVGKYKVY
+114 PAVGRYKVY

-184 GYLEKVLKA
+184 GYLKKVLKA
-193 SGASFE
+193 SGAEFE
-199 PQAVELIAR
+199 PQAVDLIAR

-223 CLSYCGDKVGYE
+223 CLSYCGSNVGYE

-244 DREFMFKCAEA
+244 DREFMFKCADT
-255 LIDSDVKG
+255 LINSDVKG
-263 ALDSCAQL
+263 ALDACAQL
-271 IDGGGDIGVFIRDIM
+271 TDSGGDIGVFMRDIM

-296 LAGREAL
+296 LAGKEAL
-303 KALPEDIAKRLCLQ
+303 TALPDDIVSRLLEQ
-317 GERADSDRL
+317 GERADADRL

-341 HHSRPRVILS
+341 QHSRPKVILS

-358 TPRLEEDASAL
+358 TPRLEEDALAL
-369 RDRLS
+369 RDRISVLEQELS
-374 SLEKELD
+374 SIKANGIEMAS
-381 RLKTEGA
+381 RPAQPAKTE
-388 AAMAQAGQSGR
+388 
-399 RGDQPGIEPSS
+399 DK
-410 GIPRPAKEARADSA
+410 KEASSNSS
-424 KAGPAVKKASSA
+424 KAPAAEKKISGAVKETKQAA
-436 RNEAESDSQS
+436 QQG

-480 IIMFAP
+480 IVMFSP

-494 ISGKAEAIAKELEA
+494 INGKTEAISKELEA

-516 RTEQTASEPKKN
+516 RTEQTVPAQKQE

>member
-26 RTLRAQI
+26 RTLKAQI

-50 GKTSMAKIFAR
+50 GKTSLAKIFAR

-66 EPEEG
+66 QPEDG
-71 DACGKCEV
+71 DACGKCEL

-87 MDIVEMDAASNNG
+87 MDIIEMDAASNNG

-114 PAVGKYKVY
+114 PAVGRYKVY

-163 ATILSRCQRF
+163 ATILSRCQRV
-173 NFKSISVSDIS
+173 NFKSISVADIS
-184 GYLEKVLKA
+184 EYLKKVLQA

-199 PQAVELIAR
+199 AQAVDLIAR

-223 CLSYCGDKVGYE
+223 CLSYCGNQVSYE
-235 DVVSILGTA
+235 DVVNILGTA
-244 DREFMFKCAEA
+244 DRDFMFKCAEA
-255 LIDSDVKG
+255 LINSDAKS
-263 ALDSCAQL
+263 ALDACAEL
-271 IDGGGDIGVFIRDIM
+271 IDSGGDIGVFMRDIM
-286 SHLSDVLTAK
+286 SHLTDVLTAK

-303 KALPEDIAKRLCLQ
+303 AALPDDIAARLCEQ
-317 GERADSDRL
+317 GQRADADRL
-326 MRAIELLAQAESELK
+326 MRAVELLSQAESELK
-341 HHSRPRVILS
+341 QHSRPRVILS
-351 AVMARIC
+351 SVMARIC
-358 TPRLEEDASAL
+358 TPRLEDDAQAL
-369 RDRLS
+369 RDRIAT
-374 SLEKELD
+374 LEHELD
-381 RLKTEGA
+381 SLKA
-388 AAMAQAGQSGR
+388 N
-399 RGDQPGIEPSS
+399 GI
-410 GIPRPAKEARADSA
+410 AARAQPEPAGEEDKRRA
-424 KAGPAVKKASSA
+424 KKAERSVNQASPKAEKGSQGQALADVKKNAGGGS
-436 RNEAESDSQS
+436 E

-494 ISGKAEAIAKELEA
+494 ISGKAEIISKELEA
-508 LTGEKLAV
+508 LTGEALAV
-516 RTEQTASEPKKN
+516 RTEQTAPVLEKE

>member
-33 ASGHIAHAYL
+33 MSGHIAHAYL

-61 AINCP
+61 AINCL

-71 DACGKCEV
+71 DACGKCGV
-79 CAALRGEA
+79 CLALKGEA
-87 MDIVEMDAASNNG
+87 MDIIEMDAASNNG

-114 PAVGKYKVY
+114 PAVGRYKVY

-184 GYLEKVLKA
+184 GYLKKVLQA
-193 SGASFE
+193 SGAEFE
-199 PQAVELIAR
+199 PQAVDLIAR

-223 CLSYCGDKVGYE
+223 CLSYCGSNVGYE

-244 DREFMFKCAEA
+244 DREFMFKCADT
-255 LIDSDVKG
+255 LINSDVKG
-263 ALDSCAQL
+263 ALDACAQL
-271 IDGGGDIGVFIRDIM
+271 TDSGGDIGVFMRDIM

-296 LAGREAL
+296 LAGKEAL
-303 KALPEDIAKRLCLQ
+303 TALPDDIVSRLLEQ
-317 GERADSDRL
+317 GERADADRL

-341 HHSRPRVILS
+341 QHSRPKVILS

-358 TPRLEEDASAL
+358 TPRLEEDALAL
-369 RDRLS
+369 RDRISVLEQELS
-374 SLEKELD
+374 SIKANGIEMSS
-381 RLKTEGA
+381 RPAQPAKTE
-388 AAMAQAGQSGR
+388 
-399 RGDQPGIEPSS
+399 DK
-410 GIPRPAKEARADSA
+410 KEASSNSS
-424 KAGPAVKKASSA
+424 KAPAAEKKISGAVKETKQDA
-436 RNEAESDSQS
+436 QQG

-480 IIMFAP
+480 IVMFSP

-494 ISGKAEAIAKELEA
+494 INGKTEAISKELEA

-516 RTEQTASEPKKN
+516 RTEQTVPAQKQE

>member
-33 ASGHIAHAYL
+33 TSGHIAHAYL

-61 AINCP
+61 AINCL

-79 CAALRGEA
+79 CLALKGEA
-87 MDIVEMDAASNNG
+87 MDIIEMDAASNNG

-114 PAVGKYKVY
+114 PAVGRYKVY

-184 GYLEKVLKA
+184 GYLKKVLKA
-193 SGASFE
+193 SGAEFE
-199 PQAVELIAR
+199 PQAVDLIAR

-223 CLSYCGDKVGYE
+223 CLSYCGSNVGYE

-244 DREFMFKCAEA
+244 DREFMFKCADT
-255 LIDSDVKG
+255 LINSDVKG
-263 ALDSCAQL
+263 ALDACAQL
-271 IDGGGDIGVFIRDIM
+271 TDSGGDIGVFMRDIM

-296 LAGREAL
+296 LAGKEAL
-303 KALPEDIAKRLCLQ
+303 TALPDDIVSRLLEQ
-317 GERADSDRL
+317 GERADADRL

-341 HHSRPRVILS
+341 QHSRPKVILS

-358 TPRLEEDASAL
+358 TPRLEEDALAL
-369 RDRLS
+369 RDRIS
-374 SLEKELD
+374 VLEQELGSIKANGIEMAS
-381 RLKTEGA
+381 RPAQPAKTE
-388 AAMAQAGQSGR
+388 
-399 RGDQPGIEPSS
+399 DK
-410 GIPRPAKEARADSA
+410 KEASSNSS
-424 KAGPAVKKASSA
+424 KAPAAEKKISGAVKETKQDA
-436 RNEAESDSQS
+436 QQG

-480 IIMFAP
+480 IVMFSP

-494 ISGKAEAIAKELEA
+494 INGKTEAISKELEA

-516 RTEQTASEPKKN
+516 RTEQTVPAQKQE

>member
-33 ASGHIAHAYL
+33 TSGHIAHAYL

-61 AINCP
+61 AINCL

-71 DACGKCEV
+71 DACGKCGV
-79 CAALRGEA
+79 CLALKGEA
-87 MDIVEMDAASNNG
+87 MDIIEMDAASNNG

-114 PAVGKYKVY
+114 PAVGRYKVY

-184 GYLEKVLKA
+184 GYLKKVLKA
-193 SGASFE
+193 SGAEFE
-199 PQAVELIAR
+199 PQAVDLIAR

-223 CLSYCGDKVGYE
+223 CLSYCGSNVGYE

-244 DREFMFKCAEA
+244 DREFMFKCADA
-255 LIDSDVKG
+255 LINSDVKG
-263 ALDSCAQL
+263 ALDACAQL
-271 IDGGGDIGVFIRDIM
+271 TDSGGDIGVFMRDIM

-296 LAGREAL
+296 LAGKEAL
-303 KALPEDIAKRLCLQ
+303 TALPDDIVSRLLEQ
-317 GERADSDRL
+317 GERADADRL

-341 HHSRPRVILS
+341 QHSRPKVILS

-358 TPRLEEDASAL
+358 TPRLEEDALAL
-369 RDRLS
+369 RDRISVLEQELS
-374 SLEKELD
+374 SIKANGIEMSS
-381 RLKTEGA
+381 RPAQPAKTE
-388 AAMAQAGQSGR
+388 
-399 RGDQPGIEPSS
+399 DK
-410 GIPRPAKEARADSA
+410 KEASSNSS
-424 KAGPAVKKASSA
+424 KAPAAEKKISGAVKETKQDA
-436 RNEAESDSQS
+436 RQG

-480 IIMFAP
+480 IVMFSP

-494 ISGKAEAIAKELEA
+494 INGKTEAISKELEA

-516 RTEQTASEPKKN
+516 RTEQTVSAQKQE

>member
-33 ASGHIAHAYL
+33 MSGHIAHAYL

-61 AINCP
+61 AINCL

-71 DACGKCEV
+71 DACGKCGV
-79 CAALRGEA
+79 CLALKGEA
-87 MDIVEMDAASNNG
+87 MDIIEMDAASNNG

-114 PAVGKYKVY
+114 PAVGRYKVY

-184 GYLEKVLKA
+184 GYLKKVLKA
-193 SGASFE
+193 SGAEFE
-199 PQAVELIAR
+199 PQAVDLIAR

-223 CLSYCGDKVGYE
+223 CLSYCGSNVGYE

-244 DREFMFKCAEA
+244 DREFMFKCADA
-255 LIDSDVKG
+255 LINSDVKG
-263 ALDSCAQL
+263 ALDACAQL
-271 IDGGGDIGVFIRDIM
+271 TDSGGDIGVFMRDIM

-296 LAGREAL
+296 LAGKEAL
-303 KALPEDIAKRLCLQ
+303 TALPDDIVSRLLEQ
-317 GERADSDRL
+317 GERADADRL

-341 HHSRPRVILS
+341 QHSRPKVILS

-358 TPRLEEDASAL
+358 TPRLEEDALAL
-369 RDRLS
+369 RDRIS
-374 SLEKELD
+374 VLEQELGSIKANGIEMAS
-381 RLKTEGA
+381 RPAQPAKTE
-388 AAMAQAGQSGR
+388 
-399 RGDQPGIEPSS
+399 DK
-410 GIPRPAKEARADSA
+410 KEASSNSS
-424 KAGPAVKKASSA
+424 KAPAAEKKISGAVKETKQDA
-436 RNEAESDSQS
+436 QQG

-480 IIMFAP
+480 IVMFSP

-494 ISGKAEAIAKELEA
+494 INGKTEAISKELEA

-516 RTEQTASEPKKN
+516 RTEQTVPAQKQE

>member
-26 RTLRAQI
+26 RTLKAQI

-50 GKTSMAKIFAR
+50 GKTSLAKIFAR

-66 EPEEG
+66 QPEDG
-71 DACGKCEV
+71 DACGKCEL

-87 MDIVEMDAASNNG
+87 MDIIEMDAASNNG

-114 PAVGKYKVY
+114 PAVGRYKVY

-173 NFKSISVSDIS
+173 NFKSISVADIS
-184 GYLEKVLKA
+184 EYLKKVLQA

-199 PQAVELIAR
+199 AQAVDLIAR

-223 CLSYCGDKVGYE
+223 CLSYCGNQVSYE
-235 DVVSILGTA
+235 DVVNILGTA
-244 DREFMFKCAEA
+244 DRDFMFKCAEA
-255 LIDSDVKG
+255 LINSDAKS
-263 ALDSCAQL
+263 ALDACAEL
-271 IDGGGDIGVFIRDIM
+271 IDSGGDIGVFMRDIM
-286 SHLSDVLTAK
+286 SHLTDVLTAK

-303 KALPEDIAKRLCLQ
+303 AALPDDIAARLCEQ
-317 GERADSDRL
+317 GQRADADRL
-326 MRAIELLAQAESELK
+326 MRAVELLSQAESELK
-341 HHSRPRVILS
+341 QHSRPRVILS
-351 AVMARIC
+351 SVMARIC
-358 TPRLEEDASAL
+358 TPRLEDDAQAL
-369 RDRLS
+369 RDRIAT
-374 SLEKELD
+374 LEHELD
-381 RLKTEGA
+381 SLKA
-388 AAMAQAGQSGR
+388 N
-399 RGDQPGIEPSS
+399 GI
-410 GIPRPAKEARADSA
+410 AARARPEPAGEEDKRRA
-424 KAGPAVKKASSA
+424 KKAERSVNQASPKAEKGSQGQALADVKKNAGGGS
-436 RNEAESDSQS
+436 E

-494 ISGKAEAIAKELEA
+494 ISGKAEIISKELEA
-508 LTGEKLAV
+508 LTGEALAV
-516 RTEQTASEPKKN
+516 RTEQTAPVLEKE

>member
-33 ASGHIAHAYL
+33 TSGHIAHAYL

-61 AINCP
+61 AINCL

-79 CAALRGEA
+79 CLALKGEA
-87 MDIVEMDAASNNG
+87 MDIIEMDAASNNG

-114 PAVGKYKVY
+114 PAVGRYKVY

-184 GYLEKVLKA
+184 GYLKKVLKA
-193 SGASFE
+193 SGAEFE
-199 PQAVELIAR
+199 PQAVDLIAR

-223 CLSYCGDKVGYE
+223 CLSYCGSNVGYE

-244 DREFMFKCAEA
+244 DREFMFKCADA
-255 LIDSDVKG
+255 LINSDVKG
-263 ALDSCAQL
+263 ALDACAQL
-271 IDGGGDIGVFIRDIM
+271 TDSGGDIGVFMRDIM

-296 LAGREAL
+296 LAGKEAL
-303 KALPEDIAKRLCLQ
+303 TALPDDIVSRLLEQ
-317 GERADSDRL
+317 GERADADRL

-341 HHSRPRVILS
+341 QHSRPKVILS

-358 TPRLEEDASAL
+358 TPRLEEDALAL
-369 RDRLS
+369 RDRISVLEQELS
-374 SLEKELD
+374 SIKANGIEMSS
-381 RLKTEGA
+381 RPAQPAKTE
-388 AAMAQAGQSGR
+388 
-399 RGDQPGIEPSS
+399 DK
-410 GIPRPAKEARADSA
+410 KEASSNSS
-424 KAGPAVKKASSA
+424 KAPAAEKKISGAVKETKQAA
-436 RNEAESDSQS
+436 QQG

-480 IIMFAP
+480 IVMFSP

-494 ISGKAEAIAKELEA
+494 INGKTEAISKELEA

-516 RTEQTASEPKKN
+516 RTEQTVPAQKQE

>member
-33 ASGHIAHAYL
+33 MSGHIAHAYL

-61 AINCP
+61 AINCL

-71 DACGKCEV
+71 DACGKCGV
-79 CAALRGEA
+79 CLALKGEA
-87 MDIVEMDAASNNG
+87 MDIIEMDAASNNG

-114 PAVGKYKVY
+114 PAVGRYKVY

-184 GYLEKVLKA
+184 GYLKKVLKA
-193 SGASFE
+193 SGAEFE
-199 PQAVELIAR
+199 PQAVDLIAR

-223 CLSYCGDKVGYE
+223 CLSYCGSNVGYE

-244 DREFMFKCAEA
+244 DREFMFKCADA
-255 LIDSDVKG
+255 LINSDVKG
-263 ALDSCAQL
+263 ALDACAQL
-271 IDGGGDIGVFIRDIM
+271 TDSGGDIGVFMRDIM

-296 LAGREAL
+296 LAGKEAL
-303 KALPEDIAKRLCLQ
+303 TALPDDIVSRLLEQ
-317 GERADSDRL
+317 GERADADRL

-341 HHSRPRVILS
+341 QHSRPKVILS

-358 TPRLEEDASAL
+358 TPRLEEDALAL
-369 RDRLS
+369 RDRIS
-374 SLEKELD
+374 VLEQELGSIKANGIEMAS
-381 RLKTEGA
+381 RPAQPAKTE
-388 AAMAQAGQSGR
+388 
-399 RGDQPGIEPSS
+399 DK
-410 GIPRPAKEARADSA
+410 KEASSNSS
-424 KAGPAVKKASSA
+424 KAPAAEKKISGAVKETKQAA
-436 RNEAESDSQS
+436 QQG

-480 IIMFAP
+480 IVMFSP

-494 ISGKAEAIAKELEA
+494 INGKTEAISKELEA

-516 RTEQTASEPKKN
+516 RTEQTVPAQKQE

>member
-33 ASGHIAHAYL
+33 TSGHIAHAYL

-61 AINCP
+61 AINCL

-71 DACGKCEV
+71 DACGKCGV
-79 CAALRGEA
+79 CLALKGEA
-87 MDIVEMDAASNNG
+87 MDIIEMDAASNNG

-114 PAVGKYKVY
+114 PAVGRYKVY

-184 GYLEKVLKA
+184 GYLKKVLKA
-193 SGASFE
+193 SGAEFE
-199 PQAVELIAR
+199 PQAVDLIAR

-223 CLSYCGDKVGYE
+223 CLSYCGSNVGYE

-244 DREFMFKCAEA
+244 DREFMFKCADA
-255 LIDSDVKG
+255 LINSDVKG
-263 ALDSCAQL
+263 ALDACAQL
-271 IDGGGDIGVFIRDIM
+271 TDSGGDIGVFMRDIM

-296 LAGREAL
+296 LAGKEAL
-303 KALPEDIAKRLCLQ
+303 TALPDDIVSRLLEQ
-317 GERADSDRL
+317 GERADADRL

-341 HHSRPRVILS
+341 QHSRPKVILS

-358 TPRLEEDASAL
+358 TPRLEEDALAL
-369 RDRLS
+369 RDRISVLEQELS
-374 SLEKELD
+374 SIKANGIEMSS
-381 RLKTEGA
+381 RPAQPAKTE
-388 AAMAQAGQSGR
+388 
-399 RGDQPGIEPSS
+399 DK
-410 GIPRPAKEARADSA
+410 KEASSNSS
-424 KAGPAVKKASSA
+424 KAPAAEKKISGAVKETKQAA
-436 RNEAESDSQS
+436 QQG

-480 IIMFAP
+480 IVMFSP

-494 ISGKAEAIAKELEA
+494 INGKTEAISKELEA

-516 RTEQTASEPKKN
+516 RTEQTVPAQKQE

>member
-33 ASGHIAHAYL
+33 MSGHIAHAYL

-61 AINCP
+61 AINCL

-71 DACGKCEV
+71 DACGKCGV
-79 CAALRGEA
+79 CLALKGEA
-87 MDIVEMDAASNNG
+87 MDIIEMDAASNNG

-114 PAVGKYKVY
+114 PAVGRYKVY

-184 GYLEKVLKA
+184 GYLKKVLKA
-193 SGASFE
+193 SGAEFE
-199 PQAVELIAR
+199 PQAVDLIAR

-223 CLSYCGDKVGYE
+223 CLSYCGSNVGYE

-244 DREFMFKCAEA
+244 DREFMFKCADT
-255 LIDSDVKG
+255 LINSDVKG
-263 ALDSCAQL
+263 ALDACAQL
-271 IDGGGDIGVFIRDIM
+271 TDSGGDIGVFMRDIM

-296 LAGREAL
+296 LAGKEAL
-303 KALPEDIAKRLCLQ
+303 TALSDDIVSRLLEQ
-317 GERADSDRL
+317 GERADADRL

-341 HHSRPRVILS
+341 QHSRPKVILS

-358 TPRLEEDASAL
+358 TPRLEEDALAL
-369 RDRLS
+369 RDRISVLEQELS
-374 SLEKELD
+374 SIKANGIEMSS
-381 RLKTEGA
+381 RPAQPAKTE
-388 AAMAQAGQSGR
+388 
-399 RGDQPGIEPSS
+399 DK
-410 GIPRPAKEARADSA
+410 KEASSNSS
-424 KAGPAVKKASSA
+424 KAPAAEKKISGAVKETKQDA
-436 RNEAESDSQS
+436 QQG

-480 IIMFAP
+480 IVMFSP

-494 ISGKAEAIAKELEA
+494 INGKTEAISKELEA

-516 RTEQTASEPKKN
+516 RTEQTVPAQKQE

>member
-33 ASGHIAHAYL
+33 TSGHIAHAYL

-61 AINCP
+61 AINCL

-79 CAALRGEA
+79 CLALKGEA
-87 MDIVEMDAASNNG
+87 MDIIEMDAASNNG

-114 PAVGKYKVY
+114 PAVGRYKVY

-184 GYLEKVLKA
+184 GYLKKVLQA
-193 SGASFE
+193 SGAEFE
-199 PQAVELIAR
+199 PQAVDLIAR

-223 CLSYCGDKVGYE
+223 CLSYCGSNVGYE

-244 DREFMFKCAEA
+244 DREFMFKCADT
-255 LIDSDVKG
+255 LINSDVKG
-263 ALDSCAQL
+263 ALDACAQL
-271 IDGGGDIGVFIRDIM
+271 TDSGGDIGVFMRDIM

-296 LAGREAL
+296 LAGKEAL
-303 KALPEDIAKRLCLQ
+303 TALPDDIVSRLLEQ
-317 GERADSDRL
+317 GERADADRL

-341 HHSRPRVILS
+341 QHSRPKVILS

-358 TPRLEEDASAL
+358 TPRLEEDALAL
-369 RDRLS
+369 RDRISVLEQELS
-374 SLEKELD
+374 SIKANGIEMSS
-381 RLKTEGA
+381 RPAQPAKTE
-388 AAMAQAGQSGR
+388 
-399 RGDQPGIEPSS
+399 DK
-410 GIPRPAKEARADSA
+410 KEASSNSS
-424 KAGPAVKKASSA
+424 KAPAAEKKISGAVKETKQDA
-436 RNEAESDSQS
+436 QQG

-480 IIMFAP
+480 IVMFSP

-494 ISGKAEAIAKELEA
+494 INGKTEAISKELEA

-516 RTEQTASEPKKN
+516 RTEQTVPAQKQE

>member
-33 ASGHIAHAYL
+33 MSGHIAHAYL

-61 AINCP
+61 AINCL

-71 DACGKCEV
+71 DACGKCGV
-79 CAALRGEA
+79 CLALKGEA
-87 MDIVEMDAASNNG
+87 MDIIEMDAASNNG

-114 PAVGKYKVY
+114 PAVGRYKVY

-184 GYLEKVLKA
+184 GYLKKVLQA
-193 SGASFE
+193 SGAEFE
-199 PQAVELIAR
+199 PQAVDLIAR

-223 CLSYCGDKVGYE
+223 CLSYCGSNVGYE

-244 DREFMFKCAEA
+244 DREFMFKCADA
-255 LIDSDVKG
+255 LINSDVKG
-263 ALDSCAQL
+263 ALDACAQL
-271 IDGGGDIGVFIRDIM
+271 TDSGGDIGVFMRDIM

-296 LAGREAL
+296 LAGKEAL
-303 KALPEDIAKRLCLQ
+303 TALPDDIVSRLLEQ
-317 GERADSDRL
+317 GERADADRL

-341 HHSRPRVILS
+341 QHSRPKVILS

-358 TPRLEEDASAL
+358 TPRLEEDALAL
-369 RDRLS
+369 RDRISVLEQELS
-374 SLEKELD
+374 SIK
-381 RLKTEGA
+381 A
-388 AAMAQAGQSGR
+388 N
-399 RGDQPGIEPSS
+399 GIEMAS
-410 GIPRPAKEARADSA
+410 RPAQPAKTGDKKEASSNSS
-424 KAGPAVKKASSA
+424 KAPAAEKKISGAVKETKQDA
-436 RNEAESDSQS
+436 QQG

-480 IIMFAP
+480 IVMFSP

-494 ISGKAEAIAKELEA
+494 INGKTEAISKELEA

-516 RTEQTASEPKKN
+516 RTEQTVPAQKQE